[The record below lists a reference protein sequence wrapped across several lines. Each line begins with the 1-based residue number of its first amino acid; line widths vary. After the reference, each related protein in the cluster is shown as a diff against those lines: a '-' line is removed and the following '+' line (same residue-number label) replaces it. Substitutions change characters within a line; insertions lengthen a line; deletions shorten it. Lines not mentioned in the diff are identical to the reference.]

1 MCAAGV
7 LIASD
12 RGLIRRAAAMEVIAC
27 GVFIANRTF
36 KSLTGFGQ
44 RSKLSNTCLTSLPSH
59 MPIETGDDMPDSQS
73 IVLGSGPDG
82 LAVSQALRLGNRHGL
97 VAGATGTGKTVT
109 LQRLAEAFSD
119 AGVAVFAADIK
130 GDLCGL
136 GAAGDPQGKIAERI
150 AGMPWLNHTP
160 QAYPVT
166 LWDIHGKSGHP
177 LRTTLSEMGPLLLG
191 SLLELTD
198 SQQAALYAAFKVA
211 DREGLLLLDIKDLKA
226 LLNHLRDNPQLLGED
241 SSLMTTGS
249 SQALQ
254 RRLAILEQQGAE
266 ALFGE
271 PALQL
276 EDILQPASDGRGRIH
291 LLDASRLVHEAPK
304 VYATFLLWLLAELF
318 EQLPERGDADKPL
331 LALFFDE
338 AHLLFTD
345 TPKALQ
351 ERLEQVVRL
360 IRSKGVG
367 VYFVTQSPGDLPD
380 DVLAQLG
387 LRIQHGLRAFTAK
400 EQKSLRAVADGFRPN
415 PEINTLEVLTQ
426 LGIGEALVGTLQ
438 DKGTPAMVQRVLIAP
453 PQSRIGPLSEGER
466 ASQIA
471 RSPLAGRYDKPI
483 DRESAYEML
492 IARKVATPDSADAP
506 EKTEK
511 EQQSFSDMAG
521 EFLGGIAGQ
530 AMKTAARQAA
540 NQLGRQLV
548 RGLMGSLL
556 GGGKKRR

>member
-1 MCAAGV
+1 MADPVQLMFGADGAGSP
-7 LIASD
+7 I
-12 RGLIRRAAAMEVIAC
+12 
-27 GVFIANRTF
+27 
-36 KSLTGFGQ
+36 GQ
-44 RSKLSNTCLTSLPSH
+44 DWR
-59 MPIETGDDMPDSQS
+59 
-73 IVLGSGPDG
+73 
-82 LAVSQALRLGNRHGL
+82 LANRHGL
-97 VAGATGTGKTVT
+97 IAGATGTGKTVT

-136 GAAGDPQGKIAERI
+136 GAAGNPQGKIAERI
-150 AGMPWLNHTP
+150 AGMPWLGHRP

-166 LWDIHGKSGHP
+166 LWDVHGVSGHP
-177 LRTTLSEMGPLLLG
+177 LRTTISEMGPLLLG

-198 SQQAALYAAFKVA
+198 SQQSALYATFKVA
-211 DREGLLLLDIKDLKA
+211 DREGLLLLDLKDLKA
-226 LLNHLRDNPQLLGED
+226 LLNHLKDNPQLLGD
-241 SSLMTTGS
+241 DAALMTTGS
-249 SQALQ
+249 SQALL
-254 RRLAILEQQGAE
+254 RRLATLEQQGAE

-276 EDILQPASDGRGRIH
+276 EDILQPGADGRGRIH

-338 AHLLFTD
+338 AHLLFSG

-367 VYFVTQSPGDLPD
+367 VYFVTQSPSDLPD

-400 EQKSLRAVADGFRPN
+400 EQKSLKAVAAGFRPN
-415 PEINTLEVLTQ
+415 PQFDTLAVLTE

-453 PQSRIGPLSEGER
+453 PQSRIGPLDDAQR
-466 ASQIA
+466 AALIA
-471 RSPLAGRYDKPI
+471 SSPLAGRYDQPV

-492 IARKVATPDSADAP
+492 QARKVQAP
-506 EKTEK
+506 SPAEASKPGE
-511 EQQSFSDMAG
+511 SFGNKAG
-521 EFLGGIAGQ
+521 EFLSGAAGQ
-530 AMKTAARQAA
+530 ALKSAMRQAA
-540 NQLGRQLV
+540 NQFGRQLV

-556 GGGKKRR
+556 GGSKRK

>member
-1 MCAAGV
+1 M
-7 LIASD
+7 
-12 RGLIRRAAAMEVIAC
+12 
-27 GVFIANRTF
+27 
-36 KSLTGFGQ
+36 
-44 RSKLSNTCLTSLPSH
+44 H
-59 MPIETGDDMPDSQS
+59 DSQEM
-73 IVLGSGPDG
+73 ILGAAPDG
-82 LAVSQALRLGNRHGL
+82 QPVSQAFRLANRHGL

-136 GAAGDPQGKIAERI
+136 GAAGNPQGKIAERI
-150 AGMPWLNHTP
+150 AGMPWLGHTP
-160 QAYPVT
+160 RAYPVT
-166 LWDIHGKSGHP
+166 LWDIDGKSGHP

-191 SLLELTD
+191 NLLELTD
-198 SQQAALYAAFKVA
+198 SQQSALYAAFKVA

-241 SSLMTTGS
+241 SALMTTGS

-254 RRLAILEQQGAE
+254 RRLAVLEQQGAE

-276 EDILQPASDGRGRIH
+276 EDILQPDSDGRGRIH

-318 EQLPERGDADKPL
+318 EQLPERGDAEKPL

-338 AHLLFTD
+338 AHLLFAD

-380 DVLAQLG
+380 EVLAQLG

-400 EQKSLRAVADGFRPN
+400 EQKSLRAVAEGFRPN
-415 PEINTLEVLTQ
+415 PDFDALSVLAE

-453 PQSRIGPLSEGER
+453 PQSRIGPLTADER
-466 ASQIA
+466 ASLIA
-471 RSPLAGRYDKPI
+471 GSALGRRYNKPV

-492 IARKVATPDSADAP
+492 AARKVAEPDAADAAKTNEKP
-506 EKTEK
+506 EE
-511 EQQSFSDMAG
+511 SFSDKAG
-521 EFLGGIAGQ
+521 EFLGGLAGQ
-530 AMKTAARQAA
+530 AMKNAMRQAA
-540 NQLGRQLV
+540 SQLGRELV

-556 GGGKKRR
+556 GTKKRR

>member
-1 MCAAGV
+1 
-7 LIASD
+7 
-12 RGLIRRAAAMEVIAC
+12 
-27 GVFIANRTF
+27 
-36 KSLTGFGQ
+36 
-44 RSKLSNTCLTSLPSH
+44 
-59 MPIETGDDMPDSQS
+59 MPDSAQLL
-73 IVLGSGPDG
+73 IGAG
-82 LAVSQALRLGNRHGL
+82 LTGQPIGQDLRLANRHGL
-97 VAGATGTGKTVT
+97 IAGATGTGKTVT

-136 GAAGDPQGKIAERI
+136 GAAGAPSGKVAERI
-150 AGMPWLNHTP
+150 AGMPWLQHRP

-166 LWDIHGKSGHP
+166 LWDVHGQSGHP

-226 LLNHLRDNPQLLGED
+226 LLGYLRDTPQALGDD
-241 SSLMTTGS
+241 SALMTSGS
-249 SQALQ
+249 VQALL
-254 RRLAILEQQGAE
+254 RRLATLEQQGAE

-276 EDILQPASDGRGRIH
+276 QDILAPTADGRGRIH

-338 AHLLFTD
+338 AHLLFAG

-351 ERLEQVVRL
+351 DRLEQVVRL

-367 VYFVTQSPGDLPD
+367 VYFVTQSPADLPD
-380 DVLAQLG
+380 NVLAQLG
-387 LRIQHGLRAFTAK
+387 LRVQHGLRAFTAK
-400 EQKSLRAVADGFRPN
+400 EQKSLKAVADGFRPN
-415 PEINTLEVLTQ
+415 PAFDSLAVLTE

-438 DKGTPAMVQRVLIAP
+438 DKGTPAMVQRVLVAP
-453 PQSRIGPLSEGER
+453 PQSRIGPLSEAER
-466 ASQIA
+466 AAIIA
-471 RSPLAGRYDKPI
+471 ASSLQGRYDKPV

-492 IARKVATPDSADAP
+492 LARKAPPVDETAEPAPAGGSLADR
-506 EKTEK
+506 
-511 EQQSFSDMAG
+511 AG
-521 EFLGGIAGQ
+521 ELLGGVAGQ
-530 AMKTAARQAA
+530 AIKSAMRQAA
-540 NQLGRQLV
+540 SQLGRELV

-556 GGGKKRR
+556 GGKKRR

>member
-1 MCAAGV
+1 
-7 LIASD
+7 
-12 RGLIRRAAAMEVIAC
+12 
-27 GVFIANRTF
+27 
-36 KSLTGFGQ
+36 
-44 RSKLSNTCLTSLPSH
+44 
-59 MPIETGDDMPDSQS
+59 MPDSSQF
-73 IVLGSGPDG
+73 ILGAD
-82 LAVSQALRLGNRHGL
+82 LAGQPVCQAMRLANRHGL

-109 LQRLAEAFSD
+109 LQHLAEAFSD
-119 AGVAVFAADIK
+119 AGVAVFAADVK

-136 GAAGDPQGKIAERI
+136 GAVGNPQGKVAERI
-150 AGMPWLNHTP
+150 AGMPWLEHRP

-166 LWDIHGKSGHP
+166 LWDVHGKSGHP

-191 SLLELTD
+191 NLLELND
-198 SQQAALYAAFKVA
+198 SQQAELYAAFKVA

-226 LLNHLRDNPQLLGED
+226 LLGHLKDNPQVLGED
-241 SSLMTTGS
+241 SALMTIGS
-249 SQALQ
+249 SQALL
-254 RRLAILEQQGAE
+254 RRLATLEQQGAE

-276 EDILQPASDGRGRIH
+276 PDLMKPAADGRGRIH

-338 AHLLFTD
+338 AHLLFSG

-351 ERLEQVVRL
+351 DRLEQVVRL

-415 PEINTLEVLTQ
+415 PAFDTLAVLTE

-438 DKGTPAMVQRVLIAP
+438 DKGTPGMVERVLIAP
-453 PQSRIGPLSEGER
+453 PQSRIGPLSEAER
-466 ASQIA
+466 AALIA
-471 RSPLAGRYDKPI
+471 ASPLQGRYDKPI
-483 DRESAYEML
+483 DRESAYEILM
-492 IARKVATPDSADAP
+492 ARKGQVPSAQQAP
-506 EKTEK
+506 AEESLADK
-511 EQQSFSDMAG
+511 AG
-521 EFLGGIAGQ
+521 EFLQSAAGQ
-530 AMKTAARQAA
+530 AIKSAVRQAA
-540 NQLGRQLV
+540 NQFGRQLV

-556 GGGKKRR
+556 GGSKRR

>member
-1 MCAAGV
+1 MSDNSQIVVGAGIDGRPV
-7 LIASD
+7 
-12 RGLIRRAAAMEVIAC
+12 GQAM
-27 GVFIANRTF
+27 R
-36 KSLTGFGQ
+36 
-44 RSKLSNTCLTSLPSH
+44 
-59 MPIETGDDMPDSQS
+59 
-73 IVLGSGPDG
+73 
-82 LAVSQALRLGNRHGL
+82 LANRHGL

-109 LQRLAEAFSD
+109 LQRLAERFSD
-119 AGVAVFAADIK
+119 AGVAVFAADVK

-136 GAAGDPQGKIAERI
+136 GAAGAPQGKVAERI
-150 AGMPWLNHTP
+150 AGMPWLGHRP

-166 LWDIHGKSGHP
+166 LWDVAGQSGHP
-177 LRTTLSEMGPLLLG
+177 LRTTLSDMGPLLLG
-191 SLLELTD
+191 NLLELTD

-211 DREGLLLLDIKDLKA
+211 DREGLLLLDLKDLKA
-226 LLNHLRDNPQLLGED
+226 LLGHLKDNPQLLGD
-241 SSLMTTGS
+241 DAALMTSGS
-249 SQALQ
+249 TQALL
-254 RRLAILEQQGAE
+254 RRLSTLEQQGAE

-276 EDILQPASDGRGRIH
+276 EDLLRPDDDGRGRIH

-318 EQLPERGDADKPL
+318 EQLPERGDADKPV

-338 AHLLFTD
+338 AHLLFNG

-351 ERLEQVVRL
+351 DRLEQVVRL

-380 DVLAQLG
+380 AVLAQLG

-415 PEINTLEVLTQ
+415 PAFDTLSVLTE

-438 DKGTPAMVQRVLIAP
+438 DKGTPEMVQRVLVAP
-453 PQSRIGPLSEGER
+453 PQSRIGPLTAAER
-466 ASQIA
+466 SALVA
-471 RSPLAGRYDKPI
+471 ASPLVGRYDKPV

-492 IARKVATPDSADAP
+492 TARKGEAVEPAPQPQAD
-506 EKTEK
+506 EE
-511 EQQSFSDMAG
+511 SFANKAG
-521 EFLGGIAGQ
+521 EFLQGAAGQ
-530 AMKTAARQAA
+530 AIKSAVRQAA

-556 GGGKKRR
+556 GGKRR